1 METTRQNKISRL
13 LQKELSEIFLLQTK
27 SMPGTLVSVSAVRIS
42 PDMSIARV
50 YLSVFPSEKAEE
62 MVKNINNNMKSI
74 RYELGTRV
82 RHQLRIIP
90 ELKFF
95 VDDSSEIFLLQTK
108 SMPGT
113 LVSVS
118 AVRISPDM
126 SIARV
131 YLSVF
136 PSEKAEEMVK
146 NINNNMKSI
155 RYELGTR
162 VRHQLRII
170 PELKFFVDDS
180 LDYIEKIDSLLK

>member
-62 MVKNINNNMKSI
+62 MVK
-74 RYELGTRV
+74 
-82 RHQLRIIP
+82 
-90 ELKFF
+90 
-95 VDDSSEIFLLQTK
+95 
-108 SMPGT
+108 
-113 LVSVS
+113 
-118 AVRISPDM
+118 
-126 SIARV
+126 
-131 YLSVF
+131 
-136 PSEKAEEMVK
+136 
-146 NINNNMKSI
+146 SI